1 MFTGKHILLGVT
13 GGIAA
18 YKSCELI
25 RALVKMNAGVRVV
38 MSDAATKFVTPLTFE
53 TLTEH
58 PVSIDP
64 FENRTV
70 HIDLARWAD
79 CILVCPATLNTIGKI
94 ANGIADNLLTTL
106 ISAATEPVI
115 ICPAMN
121 VEMYRNPLFQTNV
134 KKLADNQYHFVDPGQ
149 GELACGE
156 HGWGRL
162 AEVKDIID
170 ALKSVLL
177 GTQDLAGTRV
187 TVTAGPT
194 RESIDPVRMLTN
206 HSSGKMGFALAEA
219 AALRGADVTLISGPT
234 ELEPMNGI
242 GIVSVESAQQ
252 MHDAVFDKW
261 DITDVLIM
269 AAAVSDYR
277 PSQMSTHK
285 LKKKDD
291 ESGLDL
297 KLERTPDILY
307 EAGMQKGKRL
317 LVGFALETENGVENA
332 RKKLAKKN
340 LDYIVL
346 NNALEEGAGF
356 RSDSNRVTIL
366 SKEGAEAV
374 ELPSLSK
381 QAVAEKIIDMIIG
394 RLTDA

>member
-25 RALVKMNAGVRVV
+25 RALVKMNAEVKVV
-38 MSDAATKFVTPLTFE
+38 MTAAAGEFIAPLTFE

-58 PVSIDP
+58 PVSVDP

-79 CILVCPATLNTIGKI
+79 CVLVCPATLNTIGKI

-106 ISAATEPVI
+106 ISATTVPVI

-121 VEMYRNPLFQTNV
+121 VEMYRNPLFKSNV
-134 KKLADNQYHFVDPGQ
+134 KKLVDNQYHFVDPGQ

-162 AEVKDIID
+162 AEMKDIID
-170 ALKSVLL
+170 TLKRVLL
-177 GTQDLAGTRV
+177 GTQDLSGTRV

-206 HSSGKMGFALAEA
+206 HSSGKMGFALAGA

-234 ELEPMNGI
+234 ELEAMNGI
-242 GIVSVESAQQ
+242 SCVSVESAQQ
-252 MHDAVFDKW
+252 MHDAVFDQW
-261 DITDVLIM
+261 EDTDVLIM

-277 PSQMSTHK
+277 PSQVSAHK
-285 LKKKDD
+285 IKKKDD
-291 ESGLDL
+291 QSRLILE
-297 KLERTPDILY
+297 LERTADILH
-307 EAGMQKGKRL
+307 EAGMKKGKRL

-332 RKKLAKKN
+332 RKKMARKN

-366 SKEGAEAV
+366 SKRGAELL
-374 ELPSLSK
+374 ELPSMSK
-381 QAVAEKIIDMIIG
+381 QAVAEKIIDMLID
-394 RLTDA
+394 RVASV